1 MQVQKLLRKLVNVNG
16 IRVVGVEFEGER
28 NIILDVVPHK
38 RLRRI
43 DTATGKKCK
52 GYDRGSGKPS
62 LWRSLDIGPF
72 RVYLR
77 YRAERIV
84 CPDGEI
90 RTEALPWADP
100 RSRFTRDFETQV
112 AILAKG
118 CSTSM
123 VARLMGIDWET
134 VGIIV
139 RRYVERHGR
148 TPEQRFS
155 DLRRIGVDE
164 TSYRKGHRY
173 MTIVV
178 DHDSGFVIWVH
189 LGHGKKIF
197 AKFLEQLTEE
207 QRDSIELV
215 SGDGARWIDE
225 CMREYLPKASRCV
238 DPFHVVSWAADALDE
253 LRKEAWNEARKEEEA
268 GKKRGRGRPRKGEEK
283 KGSKASEIKGSRY
296 SLWKNPDKL
305 TEDQSA
311 RLEFIAKSNPR
322 LYRGYLLKEK
332 LRLIFHMKDADAVE
346 AELDEW
352 LSWAQR
358 CRIIQFREL
367 RKKIKR
373 HKESI
378 LATLRHGLSNARIEA
393 INNKIK
399 LSIRMAYGFRNE
411 ENMLA
416 MIMFRCSDIHV
427 EPLKPAV

>member
-62 LWRSLDIGPF
+62 SWRSLDIGPF

-173 MTIVV
+173 MTVVV

-197 AKFLEQLTEE
+197 SEFLEQLTEE
-207 QRDSIELV
+207 QRDGI
-215 SGDGARWIDE
+215 ACI
-225 CMREYLPKASRCV
+225 
-238 DPFHVVSWAADALDE
+238 
-253 LRKEAWNEARKEEEA
+253 
-268 GKKRGRGRPRKGEEK
+268 RGRGKMDRRMHEGIPSQGNKMR
-283 KGSKASEIKGSRY
+283 R
-296 SLWKNPDKL
+296 SLPCGVMGDGR
-305 TEDQSA
+305 A
-311 RLEFIAKSNPR
+311 
-322 LYRGYLLKEK
+322 G
-332 LRLIFHMKDADAVE
+332 
-346 AELDEW
+346 
-352 LSWAQR
+352 
-358 CRIIQFREL
+358 
-367 RKKIKR
+367 
-373 HKESI
+373 
-378 LATLRHGLSNARIEA
+378 
-393 INNKIK
+393 
-399 LSIRMAYGFRNE
+399 
-411 ENMLA
+411 
-416 MIMFRCSDIHV
+416 
-427 EPLKPAV
+427 